1 MATTNTTAAIQ
12 SEARGPHWVAWVA
25 DSKGKPEGSVIL
37 VGQTREEAEE
47 RARVWGESRTRR

>member
-1 MATTNTTAAIQ
+1 MADTRAQGNIQ

-25 DSKGKPEGSVIL
+25 DSSGKPEGSVIL

-47 RARVWGESRTRR
+47 RARAWAESRTRR

>member
-1 MATTNTTAAIQ
+1 MADTNAHGNIQ

-25 DSKGKPEGSVIL
+25 DSNGKPEGSVIL

-47 RARVWGESRTRR
+47 RARVWAETRTRR